1 VFDVHLSRSPWT
13 VATSQKLSLASK
25 ISVLARRTCQAT
37 ISQGNMFG
45 DPIRYNFQTPQLTY
59 TPRNCTRPH
68 LLLEDATS
76 KLITAVTSPTQDG
89 DAPH

>member
-1 VFDVHLSRSPWT
+1 MV
-13 VATSQKLSLASK
+13 
-25 ISVLARRTCQAT
+25 
-37 ISQGNMFG
+37 G

-59 TPRNCTRPH
+59 TPRNCNRLH

-76 KLITAVTSPTQDG
+76 KLIAAVIPPTQDG